1 MLKRRSFANKAA
13 TQKFGL
19 CGNRKQNLLRFTP
32 YEISL
37 PALKV
42 IIMWLLGITSEPSMQ
57 RTWLQTGAIFL
68 SSSMFSCRETFPQH
82 CHFNEGYDDSGRRM
96 SV

>member
-42 IIMWLLGITSEPSMQ
+42 IIM
-57 RTWLQTGAIFL
+57 
-68 SSSMFSCRETFPQH
+68 
-82 CHFNEGYDDSGRRM
+82 
-96 SV
+96 